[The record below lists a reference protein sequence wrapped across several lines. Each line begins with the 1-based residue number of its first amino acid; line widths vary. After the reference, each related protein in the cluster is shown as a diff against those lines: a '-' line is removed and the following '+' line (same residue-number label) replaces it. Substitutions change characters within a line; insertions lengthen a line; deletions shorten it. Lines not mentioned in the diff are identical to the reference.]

1 MNGDSDG
8 LKVKGWSDTF
18 HKIQCECIRET
29 VSTSWTSSTNP
40 FFANDGVKRLRMILA
55 EHIFGRNVIVL
66 VGISFKGFWNITML
80 CLKFLK
86 PSSSEYLLVSGCH
99 VRHSRPLSPKKI
111 FHLCRGEITVNS
123 DFVCDIQHGLGQTFM
138 TVLIEFECGLNKR
151 AYVLVGVSHHHMVVG
166 HTHEVVGLA

>member
-1 MNGDSDG
+1 MSWHQLRISVCSDSLSNLKKWYKWMNGDSDG

-66 VGISFKGFWNITML
+66 VGISFKVFWNITML

-111 FHLCRGEITVNS
+111 FHLCRGES
-123 DFVCDIQHGLGQTFM
+123 QSIQIL
-138 TVLIEFECGLNKR
+138 
-151 AYVLVGVSHHHMVVG
+151 YVTSNMVWDK
-166 HTHEVVGLA
+166 HSWLFW